1 MTLPLGW
8 DTESLGNICSLL
20 TDGTHHSPSNSASG
34 EFPYITAKNVKW
46 HGLDLR
52 DLTYVSGEEHA
63 AIYRRC
69 PVLAGDV
76 LLIKD
81 GATTG
86 VATINDLD
94 EPFSMLSSV
103 ALLRPITDL
112 LDNRFLWRWLKSES
126 AQSAMLGAMSG
137 SAIRRLTLTK
147 ISQTDVPIPP
157 LAEQRRIVAKLDA
170 LIARLARARA
180 ELDRV
185 PVLAQQMR
193 NAILVEVFSAGAST
207 ERIDALC
214 MVGTGSTPKRGE
226 ARYYVGGT
234 IPWVTSGV
242 VNQRSVHEP
251 TEYVTETAIKETN
264 CKVFPAGSLLVA
276 LYGEGKTRGK
286 VTSLG
291 IAAATNQ
298 ALAVLHTFDTDRV
311 EPAWIRRFLESR
323 YEMTRSEA
331 AGGVQPNLNLGI
343 VKAIAVPLPPI
354 AEQRQALTAI
364 DNAFARADRL
374 EAEATRARALLDRLE
389 SALLAKAFR
398 GELVP
403 QDSSDEPAQVLLD
416 RIRQQRTAAPK
427 AKRGRKA
434 KALA

>member
-1 MTLPLGW
+1 MTLPQGW
-8 DTESLGNICSLL
+8 SAESLGNACSLL
-20 TDGTHHSPSNSASG
+20 TDGTHHSPSNSSSG
-34 EFPYITAKNVKW
+34 QFAYITAKNIKW

-63 AIYRRC
+63 TIYRRC

-103 ALLRPITDL
+103 ALLRPIADL
-112 LDNRFLWRWLKSES
+112 LDNRFLWRWLKSAS

-170 LIARLARARA
+170 LTDRLARARA

-185 PVLAQQMR
+185 PVLAEHLRQA
-193 NAILVEVFSAGAST
+193 AISAVTTAAGATTVRFDEVLDYKGGSQPPKST
-207 ERIDALC
+207 FHAELADGRIRLLQIRDFASDQKAVFIDDNGKWPRCEADDIMIGRYGASVGKILTGKAGAYNVALVKMIFDRGVVDPRFLFHWLKGDTFQGRLREISRSAQDGFNKEDLAELPFPLLSLASQTEAAERADAL
-214 MVGTGSTPKRGE
+214 
-226 ARYYVGGT
+226 
-234 IPWVTSGV
+234 I
-242 VNQRSVHEP
+242 
-251 TEYVTETAIKETN
+251 
-264 CKVFPAGSLLVA
+264 
-276 LYGEGKTRGK
+276 
-286 VTSLG
+286 
-291 IAAATNQ
+291 
-298 ALAVLHTFDTDRV
+298 
-311 EPAWIRRFLESR
+311 
-323 YEMTRSEA
+323 
-331 AGGVQPNLNLGI
+331 
-343 VKAIAVPLPPI
+343 
-354 AEQRQALTAI
+354 
-364 DNAFARADRL
+364 ARADRL
-374 EAEATRARALLDRLE
+374 EAEAARARALLDRLE

-403 QDSSDEPAQVLLD
+403 QDPNDEPAQTLLD
-416 RIRQQRTAAPK
+416 RIRTQRAAAPK

-434 KALA
+434 KVAGIGG